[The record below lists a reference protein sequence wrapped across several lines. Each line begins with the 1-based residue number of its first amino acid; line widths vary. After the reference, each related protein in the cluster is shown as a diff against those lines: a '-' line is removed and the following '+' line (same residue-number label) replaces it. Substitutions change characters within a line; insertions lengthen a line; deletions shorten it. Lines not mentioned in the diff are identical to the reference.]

1 MEITGKITGA
11 IIGILAVSAFI
22 SMAYVLIRRLFLDPL
37 LQQQARIQEELQ
49 RSREQQ
55 LEKDTQLTK
64 ALQQIQEELQ
74 GIRELLEG
82 STQDSGAEQE

>member
-49 RSREQQ
+49 RSRDQQ

>member
-1 MEITGKITGA
+1 
-11 IIGILAVSAFI
+11 
-22 SMAYVLIRRLFLDPL
+22 MAYVLIRRLFLDPL

-74 GIRELLEG
+74 SIRELLEG
-82 STQDSGAEQE
+82 STQDGGAEQE

>member
-49 RSREQQ
+49 RSRKQQ